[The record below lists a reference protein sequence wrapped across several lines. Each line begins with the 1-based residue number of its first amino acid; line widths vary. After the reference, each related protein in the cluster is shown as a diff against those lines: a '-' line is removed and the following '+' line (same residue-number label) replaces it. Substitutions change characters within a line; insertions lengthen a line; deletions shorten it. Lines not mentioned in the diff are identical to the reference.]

1 MALPTCEAYDF
12 TQDVPE
18 IDSTFLMEL
27 LAEDPNG
34 EQYCKEAEDRINGFM
49 LSLESEIVGTDF
61 SDHCSQGFGES
72 RLDDILSYLDTDD
85 SSRPLSTCYMMDVE
99 EMYTDDQIYM
109 DEAGMMMIM
118 IDDQKDY
125 EEYFYYAES
134 LGEQMCMPLW
144 Q

>member
-1 MALPTCEAYDF
+1 MAN
-12 TQDVPE
+12 
-18 IDSTFLMEL
+18 STAKKQKIGSMASCNL
-27 LAEDPNG
+27 LNQRLLVLTSVIIVA
-34 EQYCKEAEDRINGFM
+34 KV
-49 LSLESEIVGTDF
+49 SES
-61 SDHCSQGFGES
+61 Q

-144 Q
+144 QWCILIIWLNDISISCRSYYSFYFCR